1 MTPTEWK
8 EISTEQLLNLG
19 VHFLYQNTG
28 FKNVIWERQ
37 EYCILQVSFLR
48 FFMATAITITKQ
60 QNVHAINNQKDGN
73 IKYDYHLT
81 LLSTNPDTIM
91 LQKNPYKYM
100 KYTAVKLSETEL
112 A

>member
-19 VHFLYQNTG
+19 VHFLYRNTG

-37 EYCILQVSFLR
+37 ENCILQVSFLR

-73 IKYDYHLT
+73 IKCD
-81 LLSTNPDTIM
+81 
-91 LQKNPYKYM
+91 
-100 KYTAVKLSETEL
+100 
-112 A
+112 

>member
-19 VHFLYQNTG
+19 VHFLYQNTS

-37 EYCILQVSFLR
+37 QYCILQVSFLR

-73 IKYDYHLT
+73 T
-81 LLSTNPDTIM
+81 PDTPEH
-91 LQKNPYKYM
+91 KPRYNYVAENPYKYM
-100 KYTAVKLSETEL
+100 KNTAVKLSETEL